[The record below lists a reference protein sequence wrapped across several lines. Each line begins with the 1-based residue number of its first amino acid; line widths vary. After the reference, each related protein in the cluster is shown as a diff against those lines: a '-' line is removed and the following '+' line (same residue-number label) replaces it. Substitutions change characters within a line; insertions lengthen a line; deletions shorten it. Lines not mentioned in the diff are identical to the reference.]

1 MAVGFVLI
9 RIKSGVELETYKKLS
24 EIDEITELYQIFG
37 EYDFIAKILADDF
50 ETIGN
55 IVIRKI
61 RIINGVTE
69 TKTITGM
76 DLFLSK

>member
-9 RIKSGVELETYKKLS
+9 RNKSGLELDTYKKLS
-24 EIDEITELYQIFG
+24 SIDEISELYQIFG

-50 ETIGN
+50 NTIGN
-55 IVIRKI
+55 IVIHKI
-61 RIINGVTE
+61 RIIEGVLE